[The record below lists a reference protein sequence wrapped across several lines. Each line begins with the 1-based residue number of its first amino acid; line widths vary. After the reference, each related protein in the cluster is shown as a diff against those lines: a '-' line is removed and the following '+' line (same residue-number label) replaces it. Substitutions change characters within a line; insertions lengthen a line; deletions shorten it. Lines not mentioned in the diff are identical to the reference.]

1 MIVEVERGVNGK
13 KEGGGGVWFS
23 GGGGSWKG
31 GDAAAPGELGRKV
44 MVEAL
49 IWEKVL
55 VE

>member
-1 MIVEVERGVNGK
+1 MEKRR
-13 KEGGGGVWFS
+13 GGGGWFS
-23 GGGGSWKG
+23 GGGHRSWKG